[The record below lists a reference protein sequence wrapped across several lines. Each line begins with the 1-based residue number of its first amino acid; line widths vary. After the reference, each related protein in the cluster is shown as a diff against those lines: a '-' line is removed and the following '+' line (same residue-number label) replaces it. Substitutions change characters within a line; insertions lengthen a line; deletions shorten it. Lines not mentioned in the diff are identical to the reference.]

1 MSTGTVVSE
10 SFGSMALVIV
20 QTAFSADFVNVN
32 KPFITLKSYEK
43 GRLFAM
49 NNKISS
55 LVLPAKLATLN
66 VSNNKLTFETLP
78 STSIATNYTYNNQKP
93 MVVTAAEG
101 KVDLSSQAMV
111 DNVETVYVWTSG
123 TEEIN

>member
-1 MSTGTVVSE
+1 
-10 SFGSMALVIV
+10 
-20 QTAFSADFVNVN
+20 
-32 KPFITLKSYEK
+32 
-43 GRLFAM
+43 M

-101 KVDLSSQAMV
+101 GQVTFVTGNGGQCRDRVRL
-111 DNVETVYVWTSG
+111 DFRN
-123 TEEIN
+123 